1 MLSMLRSIVQEVN
14 SASNLEDALEIIV
27 SRVQQ
32 AMTTEVCS
40 IYLLDSEQNRYVLE
54 ASKGLNEDS
63 IGRVSL
69 GYSEGLVG
77 LVGVREEPINLEHAQ
92 EHERYRYFPETGEER
107 FESFLGVPIIHHKK
121 VLGVLVV
128 QQASNSRRFDEG
140 EEAFLVTVSAQL
152 AGVIAHSEATRV
164 MDTVTP
170 TGQARQDISFKGV
183 AGAPGVAIGRSVV
196 IFPVA
201 DLNAVPDRQ
210 TENIQ
215 EDIQAFAAAIA
226 SVRQDIQAVGERLST
241 QLRPEEQ
248 ALFDVYLGMLD
259 DNALA
264 GEVNSQINQGK
275 CAQSALKAV
284 IGDYARHFEMM
295 NDAYLSERAVD
306 IKDLGSRILSY
317 LQTDEQKQH
326 DYPDNT
332 ILVSDELTPTM
343 LGEVPTEKLLGLVS
357 IKGSGN
363 SHVAIL
369 ARAMGIPTVMGMVD
383 VPLNQLDD
391 KELIIDGYNGELF
404 ACPSDELRG
413 YYQQIVEEEKLLDAG
428 LEKLKTLPCET
439 KDGHR
444 ICAWVN
450 TGLMTDVVRSL
461 NQGAEGVGLYRT
473 EVPFMINERF
483 PSEQEQIACYREQL
497 EAFAPS
503 YVTMRTLDIG
513 GDKSLSYFPIT
524 EENPFLGWR
533 GIRVTL
539 DHPEIFLVQMRA
551 MLKASVGLD
560 NLRIMLPMISNVNEV
575 EEALHLIYREYHEI
589 CAEGYDVAMPQIGVM
604 IEVPGAVYQV
614 RELAERV
621 DFLSVGSNDLTQY
634 LLAVDRNNPR
644 VASLYHS
651 FHPAVLQA
659 LHKIAKDTEDMPVQL
674 SICGE
679 LAGDPAGAVLLLA
692 MGYDALSMNASNLL
706 KVKSVIRE
714 IDMDWAKKLLES
726 VLALDS
732 PYIIQ
737 STLNL
742 ALKDA
747 GFSRY
752 LRPSKIAED
761 S

>member
-1 MLSMLRSIVQEVN
+1 
-14 SASNLEDALEIIV
+14 
-27 SRVQQ
+27 
-32 AMTTEVCS
+32 
-40 IYLLDSEQNRYVLE
+40 
-54 ASKGLNEDS
+54 
-63 IGRVSL
+63 
-69 GYSEGLVG
+69 
-77 LVGVREEPINLEHAQ
+77 
-92 EHERYRYFPETGEER
+92 
-107 FESFLGVPIIHHKK
+107 
-121 VLGVLVV
+121 
-128 QQASNSRRFDEG
+128 
-140 EEAFLVTVSAQL
+140 FLVTVSAQL
-152 AGVIAHSEATRV
+152 ASVIAHSEATKAIESV
-164 MDTVTP
+164 SESGKV
-170 TGQARQDISFKGV
+170 AQDIAFKGI

-196 IFPVA
+196 VFPLA
-201 DLNAVPDRQ
+201 DLDAVPDRSA
-210 TENIQ
+210 ENIDDDIISF
-215 EDIQAFAAAIA
+215 ENAVESVRKDIQ
-226 SVRQDIQAVGERLST
+226 SVGERLST

-264 GEVNSQINQGK
+264 GEVITQIKAGK
-275 CAQSALKAV
+275 SAQTALKNT
-284 IGDYARHFEMM
+284 ISEYARHFEMM

-306 IKDLGSRILSY
+306 IKDLGCRILSY
-317 LQTDEQKQH
+317 LQTADKKQH
-326 DYPDNT
+326 DYPDNA
-332 ILVSDELTPTM
+332 ILVSEELTPTM
-343 LGEVPTEKLLGLVS
+343 LGEIPKEKLLGLVS

-369 ARAMGIPTVMGMVD
+369 ARAMGIPTVMGVVD
-383 VPLNQLDD
+383 MPLTQLDD
-391 KELIIDGYNGELF
+391 KELIVDGYNGDIF
-404 ACPSDELRG
+404 ACPSEELRG
-413 YYQQIVEEEKLLDAG
+413 YYEQIVEEEKALDQG
-428 LEKLKTLPCET
+428 LEKLKSLPCET

-483 PSEQEQIACYREQL
+483 PSEQEQMDCYREQL
-497 EAFAPS
+497 EAFAPN

-513 GDKSLSYFPIT
+513 GDKALSYFPIT

-589 CAEGYDVAMPQIGVM
+589 CAEGYDISMPQIGVM

-614 RELAERV
+614 KELAERV

-659 LHKIAKDTEDMPVQL
+659 LYKIAQDTADLPVQL

-706 KVKSVIRE
+706 KVKSVIRD
-714 IDMDWAKKLLES
+714 IDMTWAKDLLDS

-742 ALKDA
+742 ALKEA

-752 LRPSKIAED
+752 LRPSKIGEEN
-761 S
+761 